1 MKTNILG
8 SLAVLGIMMTAPAAL
23 QAQPYGD
30 PASAASTEIRM
41 QEMEKEI
48 RKLTGQIEE
57 QDYKIRQLEEE
68 LQRATGDLGV
78 RVRELEGGGNGG
90 LPEGSPGYPSP
101 VYPPSDRPYSEYS
114 PPADQ
119 GIPPGAEQDVPQ
131 SMTRPEQ
138 RPASSF
144 QYQPP
149 EGKPL
154 GTLSA
159 SESIGQQDTAAV
171 AYERAFSLLKASDF
185 DAAEVEFSRF
195 INDYPDH
202 VLMPNAK
209 YWYGETFYVRGNYE
223 KSARLFAEGY
233 RLYPKGAKAPDNLLK
248 LGMSLAGLGK
258 KDDACVALAQL
269 EKEYAGSAGPVLRRA
284 DQEMTKLGCPR

>member
-8 SLAVLGIMMTAPAAL
+8 SLAVLGVMMTAPAAL

-41 QEMEKEI
+41 QEMEREI

-68 LQRATGDLGV
+68 LQRVTGDLGV
-78 RVRELEGGGNGG
+78 RVRELEGGSAPGG
-90 LPEGSPGYPSP
+90 DAPGYPSP
-101 VYPPSDRPYSEYS
+101 VYPSSDSPYSDYS
-114 PPADQ
+114 APPANQ
-119 GIPPGAEQDVPQ
+119 GIPPGAQQNEPQ
-131 SMTRPEQ
+131 SMTGAEQ

-149 EGKPL
+149 TGRAL

-159 SESIGQQDTAAV
+159 SESAAPQDTAAV

-195 INDYPDH
+195 ITTYPDH

-223 KSARLFAEGY
+223 KSARIFAEGY

-269 EKEYAGSAGPVLRRA
+269 KKEYAGSAAPVLHRG
-284 DQEMTKLGCPR
+284 DQEMTKLGCK